1 MAASQDRA
9 VPKLKEQPAAPS
21 KDRHLSVLSRPVF
34 FVGFMG
40 AGKTSVSRRLARMC
54 GVASVDADTYLER
67 REGRKVA
74 AIFEEDGEPGFRSI
88 EADVLR
94 ELSEKEPLLISCGGG
109 VVVSPENREVLKRAG
124 FVVYLKVQADEARGR
139 ISDLSTRPLFDDIEN
154 ARRRNAERGPL
165 YEEVADAVVD
175 TSGKNVF
182 SIAREVRAILEKEGV
197 LCRQPR

>member
-1 MAASQDRA
+1 MPASGERTVSA
-9 VPKLKEQPAAPS
+9 
-21 KDRHLSVLSRPVF
+21 LSRPVF

-67 REGRKVA
+67 REGRKIA
-74 AIFEEDGEPGFRSI
+74 AIFAEEGEAGFRTI

-94 ELSEKEPLLISCGGG
+94 ELAEKDPLLISCGGG
-109 VVVSPENREVLKRAG
+109 VVVSAENRELLKRAG
-124 FVVYLKVQADEARGR
+124 FVVYLKVRADEARGR
-139 ISDLSTRPLFDDIEN
+139 ISDLSTRPLFDDIES
-154 ARRRNAERGPL
+154 ARRRNAERSPL

-175 TSGKNVF
+175 TAGKNVF
-182 SIAREVRAILEKEGV
+182 AIAREVRAILEKEGV